1 MANANVIY
9 YGQYPVQSVGNYNP
23 NYFQT
28 VHPLQLAGTY
38 DPRFSQP
45 VVRAPLAPPR
55 AAVAP
60 VIAPALRPEDAAAV
74 EELGPEGIQTGK
86 DALNVAGALVKN
98 VFPETGNII
107 KDGAVQTKWG
117 DYALPNPQDGEIIE
131 KFLQATRSL
140 INKMPVVE

>member
-1 MANANVIY
+1 MQTF
-9 YGQYPVQSVGNYNP
+9 GRYNP

-45 VVRAPLAPPR
+45 ISAPSFAPTR
-55 AAVAP
+55 VGVAEVGNP
-60 VIAPALRPEDAAAV
+60 MAALRPEDAAAV

-86 DALNVAGALVKN
+86 DALNVASNLVKD
-98 VFPETGNII
+98 VFPASGNII
-107 KDGAVQTKWG
+107 QDGAVQTKWG
-117 DYALPNPQDGEIIE
+117 SYALPNPQDGEIIE

-140 INKMPVVE
+140 INKMPIVE